1 MAPFAKACKPG
12 LCEQTSHRR
21 HQTVIIRKSNNTVN
35 RNSCGH
41 RPFINAGKCSIT
53 GWRSRRTAQP
63 TLTGT
68 YPRLHDINFG
78 LASLG
83 IGILLVVKCANL
95 PAMVLATLLGAL
107 IGEICL
113 LEKASIQRSPKHK
126 ICFTTHVRSQRMNL
140 LFRIMSRLLSC
151 FAPAAPDLRG
161 DERRDDRRSEYF
173 NRQVI
178 S

>member
-1 MAPFAKACKPG
+1 M
-12 LCEQTSHRR
+12 
-21 HQTVIIRKSNNTVN
+21 VI
-35 RNSCGH
+35 G
-41 RPFINAGKCSIT
+41 PFINASAVLLGGVLGALLSQRLPERIRVSMTSI
-53 GWRSRRTAQP
+53 
-63 TLTGT
+63 
-68 YPRLHDINFG
+68 FG

-113 LEKASIQRSPKHK
+113 LEKGVNTAVTKAQ
-126 ICFTTHVRSQRMNL
+126 N
-140 LFRIMSRLLSC
+140 LFRHSRKK
-151 FAPAAPDLRG
+151 PAHESFIQNCRDYCPVLRQRHRDLRG
-161 DERRDDRRSEYF
+161 NERRDDRRSEYF